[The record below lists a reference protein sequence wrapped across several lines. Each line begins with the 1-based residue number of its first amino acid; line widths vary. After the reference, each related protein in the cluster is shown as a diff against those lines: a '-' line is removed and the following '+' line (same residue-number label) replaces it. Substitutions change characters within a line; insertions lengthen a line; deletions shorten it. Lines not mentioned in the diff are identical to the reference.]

1 MFLRKK
7 RNEKRNTTP
16 SHAASLSGRL
26 EVLITIVNR
35 KKADFYMDLIQSF
48 DVNMQFVAMGQGT
61 ADIETL
67 NILGLADS
75 DKAVIFSV
83 IRDDMAEE
91 ALTAIEEKF
100 KTIKEGKGIAFTV
113 PMSSVIGVSIFGF
126 LSDNRKTIK
135 DGN

>member
-1 MFLRKK
+1 
-7 RNEKRNTTP
+7 
-16 SHAASLSGRL
+16 
-26 EVLITIVNR
+26 
-35 KKADFYMDLIQSF
+35 MDLIQSF